1 MDSCSRRCQQRMI
14 CPESLL
20 NVSIVEDD
28 EAVGESLRNLLRSA
42 GHRVELF
49 ASAEEFFAA
58 AASARSH
65 VVITDIQLGGT
76 SGIEVT
82 RRLKQPGS
90 RVRVVVITASLDDK
104 YRASAVGACADGD
117 FVNPL
122 AAGALLACVESL
134 SFGPPDREG
143 VAQAAGRVESIALRD
158 VLDAEVLA
166 RQRAEE
172 ALRETH
178 AAMIKHQQ
186 VGQMCDFRFNTV
198 SGRSTSSPEGYK
210 LFDFPPDLKVIE
222 YEDWA
227 RQVHPEDGPR
237 IGAGVAQAAAARH
250 PMRFEYRIIRRG
262 EIRHLSCDGQVDTE
276 HDGDLTYY
284 GVLAD
289 VTERKA
295 VESALRDVQSKL
307 ASANR
312 LASLGELAGSI
323 VHEVNQPLTA
333 IATHAEAGLRW
344 LSHVPPNLSE
354 ARESLE
360 NVVTEATRAATVV
373 KGLRN
378 IARGGPAE
386 FTTIDVNP
394 IIDEVLIL
402 VRSSTERANVAVQLV
417 LEKTLPPVKGN
428 RTQVQQVVF
437 NLVQNAIDALLPIT
451 DRQRRLTVLSKSD
464 AAMRTIEIAVIDN
477 GAGIDQAS
485 VGRIFEPL
493 FTTRKG
499 GLGLGLSICSN
510 IVEAHGGHMVAALNA
525 DHGMIVRV
533 TLPQASSK
541 SSL

>member
-1 MDSCSRRCQQRMI
+1 MTCL
-14 CPESLL
+14 ESLL

-28 EAVGESLRNLLRSA
+28 EAVRKSLRNLLRSA

-58 AASARSH
+58 AASASSH
-65 VVITDIQLGGT
+65 VVITDIQLAGT

-82 RRLKQPGS
+82 RRLKGPGS
-90 RVRVVVITASLDDK
+90 DVRVVVITASLDAK
-104 YRASAVGACADGD
+104 YRALAVE
-117 FVNPL
+117 
-122 AAGALLACVESL
+122 AGADAYFVKPLDSGVLLACVESW
-134 SFGPPDREG
+134 SSGPPGEW
-143 VAQAAGRVESIALRD
+143 IALREA
-158 VLDAEVLA
+158 LEAEMLA

-198 SGRSTSSPEGYK
+198 NGRSTSSPEGYK
-210 LFDFPPDLKVIE
+210 MFDFPPGLEIE
-222 YEDWA
+222 YEHWA
-227 RQVHPEDGPR
+227 SRIHPEDRLR
-237 IGAGVAQAAAARH
+237 IEAAVAQAAASRQ
-250 PMRFEYRIIRRG
+250 PMRFEYRIVRRG
-262 EIRHLSCDGQVDTE
+262 EIRHISCDGQVDTE

-289 VTERKA
+289 VTDRKA
-295 VESALRDVQSKL
+295 VESALRDLQSQL
-307 ASANR
+307 AAANR
-312 LASLGELAGSI
+312 PASLGELAGSI

-333 IATHAEAGLRW
+333 ITTHAEAGLRW
-344 LSHVPPNLSE
+344 LSHVPSNLSE
-354 ARESLE
+354 ARGSLE
-360 NVVTEATRAATVV
+360 SVVAEATRAATVV

-402 VRSSTERANVAVQLV
+402 ARSSTERANVAVQLV
-417 LEKTLPPVKGN
+417 LENTLPPLKGD

-451 DRQRRLTVLSKSD
+451 DRQRCLTVSSKSD

-485 VGRIFEPL
+485 LGRIFEPL

-499 GLGLGLSICSN
+499 GLGLGLSICCN
-510 IVEAHGGHMVAALNA
+510 IVEAHGGRIAAALNA
-525 DHGMIVRV
+525 DHGMVVRV
-533 TLPQASSK
+533 TLPQAS
-541 SSL
+541 